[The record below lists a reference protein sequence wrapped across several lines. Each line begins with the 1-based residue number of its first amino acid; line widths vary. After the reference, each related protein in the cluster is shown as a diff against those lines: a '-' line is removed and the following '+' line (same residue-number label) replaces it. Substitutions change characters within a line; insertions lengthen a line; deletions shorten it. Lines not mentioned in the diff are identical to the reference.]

1 MQSCVVAVVD
11 DDASVLRAT
20 QVLLRSR
27 AFTPLAYS
35 SAEAFLQSS
44 EGRQAR
50 CLILDVNLPGLS
62 GVQLHEQLR
71 REGMEIP
78 AILVTG
84 GHTLDA
90 LLGSQSPPA
99 GVVAILEKPFDG
111 DELLRW
117 VALALGH
124 R

>member
-1 MQSCVVAVVD
+1 VQSSVVAVVD

-20 QVLLRSR
+20 QALLRSR

-35 SAEAFLQSS
+35 SAEAFLHSS

-71 REGMEIP
+71 QEGVEIP

-84 GHTLDA
+84 GHTLGA

-117 VALALGH
+117 VGLAVGH